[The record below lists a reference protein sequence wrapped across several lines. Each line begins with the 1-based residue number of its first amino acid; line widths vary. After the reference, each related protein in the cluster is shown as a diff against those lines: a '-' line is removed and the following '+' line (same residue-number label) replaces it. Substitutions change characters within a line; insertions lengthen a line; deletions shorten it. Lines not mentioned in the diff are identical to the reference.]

1 MSPLSTALLI
11 VGFILFV
18 GILIGL
24 VVGSVDPSLIP
35 ADPTPKY
42 TALDRDIDEALRMVQ
57 PNPLLKCNPNVNYV
71 PAEWSKDGA
80 L

>member
-1 MSPLSTALLI
+1 MTPLTTWLIILIIAALLT
-11 VGFILFV
+11 ILV
-18 GILIGL
+18 I
-24 VVGSVDPSLIP
+24 GSVAEADPSLIP

-71 PAEWSKDGA
+71 PAEWTQDGA

>member
-24 VVGSVDPSLIP
+24 VIGSVDPSLTP
-35 ADPTPKY
+35 ADSTPKY

-57 PNPLLKCNPNVNYV
+57 PNPLKCNPNANYV